1 MNLYS
6 SVLIAATLLIA
17 PGAIFYG
24 HAQTAK
30 QSPDANSAL
39 TLAANEDREIG
50 TVEKLVVDAA
60 EAMPVDRFNFS
71 PGSLNIPAGEYKGVR
86 TFAVEVKHIATSNY
100 FMWSA
105 LTGEKLPDGLK
116 DGNGDD
122 AGGSP

>member
-30 QSPDANSAL
+30 QSPDANKAL

-71 PGSLNIPAGEYKGVR
+71 PERLEHPGRRVQGR
-86 TFAVEVKHIATSNY
+86 THICRRGQAHCHFQLLHVVGAHLGRNFQT
-100 FMWSA
+100 
-105 LTGEKLPDGLK
+105 D
-116 DGNGDD
+116 
-122 AGGSP
+122 